1 MLKKIALLL
10 MLILPMSVFAQ
21 KFGHIKTQEI
31 LIAMP
36 EYTKAQTD
44 IQTMQQQYDDEMKRL
59 GEELNKKFAAYQQAN
74 NELELASQQFQKA
87 IEAKAKEAETLYLAY
102 QKASNSLSATQRTQK
117 EEAIVAKEKEVAEL
131 RRMYFGPEGE
141 MAKKEDAL
149 IAPIQN
155 RIYEVVKQISMQ
167 KGYDAVIDRASA
179 TSVIFASPRIDISNE
194 VLTKLGYSN

>member
-1 MLKKIALLL
+1 MKRMILLPL
-10 MLILPMSVFAQ
+10 FCLASLIMANAQ
-21 KFGHIKTQEI
+21 KF
-31 LIAMP
+31 AMIDMEYIMENIP
-36 EYTKAQTD
+36 E
-44 IQTMQQQYDDEMKRL
+44 
-59 GEELNKKFAAYQQAN
+59 YQQAN
-74 NELELASQQFQKA
+74 NELELASQQYQKA

-102 QKASNSLSATQRTQK
+102 QKASNSLSAAQRTQK

-141 MAKKEDAL
+141 MAKKEEAL

-179 TSVIFASPRIDISNE
+179 TSIIFASPRIDISNE
-194 VLTKLGYSN
+194 VLAKLGYSN